1 MKHSSIARTFAIA
14 AVTAIAVGVVPTA
27 KASDKGC
34 SNASLAGTFA
44 DKDTGFI
51 IPGANAAP
59 IPFAGVNVITFDGN
73 GNMKATGFSSVGGS
87 TGPQVETGTYTV
99 NPDCTGTYTVAIC
112 STEPCTL
119 QPLTS
124 GAVIVHAL
132 FVIDE
137 SLSELQIIIK
147 DPTNVI
153 TCVARR
159 QFSVGDWRQ

>member
-14 AVTAIAVGVVPTA
+14 AVTTIAVSVAPIA

-34 SNASLAGTFA
+34 SKASLVGTFA
-44 DKDTGFI
+44 DKDTGYI

-59 IPFAGVNVITFDGN
+59 IPFAGVNAITFDGN
-73 GNMKATGFSSVGGS
+73 GNMTATGFSSVGGS
-87 TGPQVETGTYTV
+87 TGPQVEAGIYKL

-112 STEPCTL
+112 SAEPCTL
-119 QPLTS
+119 QPLTP
-124 GAVIVHAL
+124 GAFIVHAF

-147 DPTNVI
+147 DATNVI

-159 QFSVGDWRQ
+159 QFSVGDSRQ